1 MRLNYCDE
9 PFISKKRLDIH
20 KPKSLNCKWRCWWS
34 FPGIPPH
41 VDTHSAFEDTILSLS
56 LGAQVNTFQLIPNN
70 ETQTCLLSLHFW
82 RRVCSHVSVF
92 ISDCDGFPPSWW
104 LPGSSGVACSQSS
117 GDEGRE
123 QIPVDSWVSLN
134 LSCWPSEP
142 APERFSVC
150 SQDYSSEVWC
160 GPILWATWQPEPEQL
175 DSKQK
180 GYPHVFHIPQDQT
193 RAVPLWWVLP
203 PLN

>member
-1 MRLNYCDE
+1 MKVL
-9 PFISKKRLDIH
+9 S
-20 KPKSLNCKWRCWWS
+20 S

-41 VDTHSAFEDTILSLS
+41 IDTHSAFEDTILSLS

-70 ETQTCLLSLHFW
+70 ETQTCLLSLPLW

-134 LSCWPSEP
+134 LSCWPITFWTGAWALLCLLSGLLLG
-142 APERFSVC
+142 
-150 SQDYSSEVWC
+150 SSMWSHPVSHM
-160 GPILWATWQPEPEQL
+160 A
-175 DSKQK
+175 
-180 GYPHVFHIPQDQT
+180 T
-193 RAVPLWWVLP
+193 RARAAGL
-203 PLN
+203 